1 MKIPLLDL
9 KAQYQIIKE
18 EIKEAVEDVFESQQ
32 FILGPKVETLEKAV
46 ANYCGCKY
54 AIGVSSGTDA
64 LLIALMAADIGPG
77 HGVITSPYTFFA
89 TAGSIVRAGA
99 RPLFADI
106 DPVTYNVD
114 PESILKLIEAECRFE
129 PESEQLVH
137 RQTTSTVR
145 AIMPVHLYGQCADMD
160 PILELANDYH
170 LLVIEDD
177 AQAMGAEYP
186 SGDKDKS
193 VRAGSIGEFGCF
205 SFFPTKNLGGF
216 GDGGMVTASDKDLAE
231 KLRVL
236 RVHGSKPKYHHQLV
250 GGNFRLDALQ
260 AAVLLVKLKYLD
272 TWTAKRRQNAAY
284 YNSLF
289 QQAGLV
295 EKGSVIPPRA
305 VWEEKLQELTANSHF
320 ASRSTITADRER
332 ENSKNPHI
340 SHLTS
345 QTFPH
350 IYNQYVIRAERRDE
364 LRAYLLEQGIGTE
377 IYYPLPLH
385 LQECF
390 TNLGYH
396 QDDFPESKR
405 AAAETIALPIFPEL
419 ERTQLT
425 YVVEKITSFYANKQ

>member
-1 MKIPLLDL
+1 MKVPLLDL
-9 KAQYQIIKE
+9 KTQYQGIKE

-32 FILGPKVETLEKAV
+32 FILGPKVEALEKAV
-46 ANYCGCKY
+46 SNYCGCKY
-54 AIGVSSGTDA
+54 AVGVSSGTDA
-64 LLIALMAADIGPG
+64 LLMALMAAGIGPG
-77 HGVITSPYTFFA
+77 HGIITSPYTFFA
-89 TAGSIVRAGA
+89 TAGSIVRVGA
-99 RPLFADI
+99 RPLFVDI

-114 PESILKLIEAECRFE
+114 PESILRLIETECRFE
-129 PESEQLVH
+129 PESERLVH
-137 RQTTSTVR
+137 RQTTSAIR

-160 PILELANDYH
+160 PILELADKYR

-177 AQAMGAEYP
+177 AQAIGAEYP
-186 SGDKDKS
+186 SSDKDKS
-193 VRAGSIGEFGCF
+193 MRAGSMGEFGCF

-216 GDGGMVTASDKDLAE
+216 GDGGMITASDKDLAE
-231 KLRVL
+231 KLKVL
-236 RVHGSKPKYHHQLV
+236 RVHGSKPKYNHRLV

-272 TWTAKRRQNAAY
+272 TWTAQRRENAAY

-295 EKGSVIPPRA
+295 EKGTVILPRP
-305 VWEEKLQELTANSHF
+305 VWEDSLT
-320 ASRSTITADRER
+320 ER
-332 ENSKNPHI
+332 LTNPKP
-340 SHLTS
+340 TS
-345 QTFPH
+345 QISGH
-350 IYNQYVIRAERRDE
+350 IYNQYVIRAECRDQ
-364 LRAYLLEQGIGTE
+364 LRTYLLEQGIGTE

-419 ERTQLT
+419 EPTQLT
-425 YVVEKITSFYANKQ
+425 YVVEKITSFYADKE